1 MIRLVPV
8 VDVTEVVLVIDY
20 VIDVLWFTLN
30 VACLVVVVI
39 LVLVVRLNSASQS
52 ASRLDVIF
60 VYILISAYR
69 L

>member
-69 L
+69 W